1 VIRITSETRS
11 INNLSSSDKSLQMPI
26 LDRVNENASLLF
38 QSGGEDVEM
47 ATCLQNI
54 GIYGE
59 HSADQTGVG

>member
-1 VIRITSETRS
+1 
-11 INNLSSSDKSLQMPI
+11 MPI
-26 LDRVNENASLLF
+26 LCRVNENVSLLF

-59 HSADQTGVG
+59 HSADQTGVGLRDTGKGCELNVC